1 MAKKR
6 RKHAKKKK
14 RTMLPPRIDA
24 GANVQQPLSALAAE
38 VQSHDP
44 LPAVL
49 DPILA
54 NAAVPADMTP
64 TRPDIRTPG
73 APPAGAAGGAAGKG
87 AGEVEVE
94 HRATPRTSLVVELHL
109 ASDSHFFSGL
119 SGDISEGGVFVS
131 TYRDLAT
138 GTPVDLE
145 FSLPGSERVVK
156 AKGEVRWHRSA
167 SPDVPPGVGIA
178 FDELADED
186 RALIHRF
193 CTLRPPL
200 YYDDVG

>member
-1 MAKKR
+1 MGKKSKKR
-6 RKHAKKKK
+6 AKKKK

-24 GANVQQPLSALAAE
+24 GASTQQTLAALAADA
-38 VQSHDP
+38 SAHD
-44 LPAVL
+44 AISAAL
-49 DPILA
+49 DPTVA
-54 NAAVPADMTP
+54 SASVPADTTP
-64 TRPDIRTPG
+64 AQPDD
-73 APPAGAAGGAAGKG
+73 
-87 AGEVEVE
+87 VEVE

-109 ASDSHFFSGL
+109 ASESHFFSGL

-145 FSLPGSERVVK
+145 FSLPGSDRVVK

-167 SPDVPPGVGIA
+167 SPEVPPGVGIA

>member
-1 MAKKR
+1 MAKKKKKR
-6 RKHAKKKK
+6 AKSAKKRK
-14 RTMLPPRIDA
+14 RTMLPPSGDA
-24 GANVQQPLSALAAE
+24 GASTQQPLAALAAQAVALNPVAALPE
-38 VQSHDP
+38 V
-44 LPAVL
+44 V
-49 DPILA
+49 A
-54 NAAVPADMTP
+54 NAAAAVPADMTP
-64 TRPDIRTPG
+64 TLPPSDAVGNDIFERETLPET
-73 APPAGAAGGAAGKG
+73 
-87 AGEVEVE
+87 EVGVE

-145 FSLPGSERVVK
+145 FSLPGSDRVVH

-178 FDELADED
+178 FEELSAED

-193 CTLRPPL
+193 CTMRPPL

>member
-1 MAKKR
+1 MGKRKKKRAKAAKKR
-6 RKHAKKKK
+6 K
-14 RTMLPPRIDA
+14 RTMLPPREGA
-24 GANVQQPLSALAAE
+24 GASTQQPLAALAAIAAE
-38 VQSHDP
+38 AVAHDP
-44 LPAVL
+44 LASLELPSAS
-49 DPILA
+49 
-54 NAAVPADMTP
+54 VPSDMTP
-64 TRPDIRTPG
+64 TLPEI
-73 APPAGAAGGAAGKG
+73 
-87 AGEVEVE
+87 E
-94 HRATPRTSLVVELHL
+94 HRAAPRASLVVELHL

-145 FSLPGSERVVK
+145 FSLPGSERVVH

-167 SPDVPPGVGIA
+167 SPDAPPGVGIA